1 MIEPTWWTTQYAGCM
16 GLWMS
21 WGDYELIESHGK
33 WLDTVMPMISVV
45 RFGPTQEVEHVI
57 TPEVQEVLDAVEKRR
72 NHLIACLEKEDLT
85 ISPMVCLHAWG
96 YWSATKTFKEIEC
109 VNS

>member
-1 MIEPTWWTTQYAGCM
+1 MREPTWWTAQYAGCM
-16 GLWMS
+16 GLVLS
-21 WGDYELIESHGK
+21 WGDYELVESYGK
-33 WLDTVMPMISVV
+33 WHDTVMPMITVV
-45 RFGPTQEVEHVI
+45 RFGPTQEIEHPPS
-57 TPEVQEVLDAVEKRR
+57 PEVQNVLDAVNKQR
-72 NHLIACLEKEDLT
+72 NHLIACLEKEELT